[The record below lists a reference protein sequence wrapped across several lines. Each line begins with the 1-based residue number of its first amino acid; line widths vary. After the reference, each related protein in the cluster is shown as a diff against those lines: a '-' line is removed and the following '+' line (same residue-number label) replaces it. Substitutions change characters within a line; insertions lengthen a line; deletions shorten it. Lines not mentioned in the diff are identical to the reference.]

1 MLELQQEF
9 RACCV
14 SANGDWSLGVMR
26 LTGPLASRAGC
37 REVALPQSV
46 HEDVN
51 FCQLCTFFADL
62 LH

>member
-1 MLELQQEF
+1 MLVLQQEF

-14 SANGDWSLGVMR
+14 SASGDWSLGVMH
-26 LTGPLASRAGC
+26 LAGPLASRAGC
-37 REVALPQSV
+37 RELAQTQSV

-51 FCQLCTFFADL
+51 FCQLCTFFAHL